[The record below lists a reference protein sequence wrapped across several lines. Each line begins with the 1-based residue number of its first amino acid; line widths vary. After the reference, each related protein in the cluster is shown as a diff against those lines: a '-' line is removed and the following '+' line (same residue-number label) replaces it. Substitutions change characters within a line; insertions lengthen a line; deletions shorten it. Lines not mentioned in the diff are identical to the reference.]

1 MSSPPSCGA
10 VTDSAAR
17 AVVFAHFDPERRIDP
32 HVIHALREYRRHCGR
47 LVLVSNGGPPRLPR
61 EAAAVV
67 DTYLP
72 RPNSGYDFGAW
83 RAGLAALDRGAYAE
97 ILCVNDSVYGPLAD
111 LGPTLTSPRTAGA
124 DLWGMVVSEQAA
136 RRGGPRQR
144 HVQTW
149 FFAARRRLLESDAW
163 GRFWAAVEP
172 QASKQ
177 DVVERYE
184 VGLSRAVE
192 HAGLAVAGIYDA
204 AAAGRVGFAELLPE
218 VSLLEPARSWRVV
231 RKGRRLPHNPS
242 ELVWWRLLQAGVPF
256 VKVGLLR
263 VNHYGVNLRRVLA
276 ALENTP
282 GFDAGLVRRHL
293 ARNGEPPRKPPVAR
307 GETDPTRRAET
318 SPV

>member
-1 MSSPPSCGA
+1 MSRFPSCDA
-10 VTDSAAR
+10 ASDPVAR

-32 HVIHALREYRRHCGR
+32 HVTHALREYRRHCGR
-47 LVLVSNGGPPRLPR
+47 LVLVSNGGPSRLPR
-61 EAAAVV
+61 EVAAVV
-67 DTYLP
+67 DAYLP
-72 RPNSGYDFGAW
+72 RPNAGYDFGAW
-83 RAGLAALDRGAYAE
+83 RDGLASLDRGGYDE
-97 ILCVNDSVYGPLAD
+97 IICVNDSVYGPLAD
-111 LGPTLTSPRTAGA
+111 LGPPLASPRTAGA

-163 GRFWAAVEP
+163 DRFWADVEP

-177 DVVERYE
+177 DVIERYE
-184 VGLSRAVE
+184 VGLSQAVE
-192 HAGLAVAGIYDA
+192 AAGMAVAGIYDA
-204 AAAGRVGFAELLPE
+204 GLAGRVGFAELVPE

-231 RKGRRLPHNPS
+231 RKGRRVPHNPS
-242 ELVWWRLLQAGVPF
+242 ELVWWRLLRAGVPF

-263 VNHYGVNLRRVLA
+263 VNHYGVDLRRVLA

-293 ARNGEPPRKPPVAR
+293 ARCG
-307 GETDPTRRAET
+307 
-318 SPV
+318 